1 MAIMLEEMKVG
12 KIRGKICRCE
22 VLHCWSRLLMRAYS
36 YRPPDAIR
44 KDNQHNSSATIPAFP
59 EPSLLS
65 FAFLSRDL
73 SSEQQ

>member
-1 MAIMLEEMKVG
+1 
-12 KIRGKICRCE
+12 
-22 VLHCWSRLLMRAYS
+22 MRAYS
-36 YRPPDAIR
+36 YLPPDAIR